1 MIKAGFDTKK
11 YLAAQKKAIEERLT
25 KFSGRLYL
33 EFGGKLIDDFHASR
47 TLPGYDSNAKML
59 LLKSLNRDL
68 EILYCVSAKQLA
80 NGKIRGDWEIGYD
93 LVTIKALEDLGS
105 FGLPVLGVVINR
117 FEGESEAKILE
128 KRLKRMGVKVF
139 KRYEIDG
146 YPNDVDNIL
155 GSRGYGRDDYIK
167 TKKPLVIVWG
177 AGPGSG
183 KLSTC
188 LGQIYQDAKYGLNS
202 GYTKFETFPVWNLPL
217 DHPVNIAYE
226 AATADLGDF
235 NLIDPFHLRAYKK
248 VAVNYN
254 RDVEAFPII
263 KTIFE
268 KILSQKNFS
277 CYYRSPTDMGF
288 NVLKEGIIDDKTVC
302 EAAKK
307 EVVFYLFRYRQE
319 YKRGLVDERTIERMN
334 TIMKRL
340 RINEQY
346 LKVVP
351 AARRAR
357 EEALKRK
364 DKGERGIYCG
374 AAIELPNREIIT
386 GKNSP
391 LLHAEA
397 AAVLNAI
404 KVLGNITNDLDL
416 ISPSVIK
423 QINKFK
429 KQINEKSQSLNC
441 AEALLALAVSVQANP
456 LAQKAQCFLGNLG
469 GCFMHTTHDLSPADK
484 SIFRK
489 LGVWVSTDGK
499 TAKIKNE

>member
-1 MIKAGFDTKK
+1 MAKIGFDTKK
-11 YLAAQKKAIEERLT
+11 YLLAQKKAIKERLS
-25 KFSGRLYL
+25 KFSDRLYL
-33 EFGGKLIDDFHASR
+33 EFGGKLMDDFHASR
-47 TLPGYDSNAKML
+47 TLPGYDPNAKVL

-80 NGKIRGDWEIGYD
+80 NGKIRGDWGMGYD
-93 LVTIKALEDLGS
+93 LVTIKALEDLDN
-105 FGLPVLGVVINR
+105 FGLPLLGVVINR

-128 KRLKRMGVKVF
+128 KRLKRMGVRVF

-146 YPNDVDNIL
+146 YPNDIGNIL
-155 GSRGYGRDDYIK
+155 SSRGYGYDDYIK
-167 TKKPLVIVWG
+167 TKKPLIVVWG

-188 LGQIYQDAKYGLNS
+188 LGQIYQDAKHGLNS
-202 GYTKFETFPVWNLPL
+202 GYAKFETFPVWNLPL

-235 NLIDPFHLRAYKK
+235 NLIDPFHLQAYKK

-268 KILSQKNFS
+268 KILSQENFS
-277 CYYRSPTDMGF
+277 RCYRSPTDMGF
-288 NVLKEGIIDDKTVC
+288 NVLEEGIIDDNMIC

-307 EVVFYLFRYRQE
+307 EAVFYLFRYRQE
-319 YKRGLVDERTIERMN
+319 YKKGLVDKDTLHRMDIILN
-334 TIMKRL
+334 RL
-340 RINEQY
+340 GVDENFF
-346 LKVVP
+346 KVVP
-351 AARRAR
+351 AARKAR
-357 EEALKRK
+357 EQARRQEN
-364 DKGERGIYCG
+364 KGERGVYCG
-374 AAIELPNREIIT
+374 AAIELSNGKIIT

-397 AAVLNAI
+397 AAILNAI
-404 KVLGNITNDLDL
+404 KVLGKIPDDLDL
-416 ISPSVIK
+416 ISQPVIE
-423 QINKFK
+423 QINRLK
-429 KQINEKSQSLNC
+429 KQIHERSQSLNC
-441 AEALLALAVSVQANP
+441 SETLLALAVSAQVNP
-456 LAQKAQCFLGNLG
+456 LAQKAQRFLNDLR
-469 GCFMHTTHDLSPADK
+469 GCFMHTTHALSPADE

-489 LGVWVSTDGK
+489 LGIWVSTDRE